1 MTTPLTRHILTQ
13 CAYASLAFFAALL
26 VCLVLLPPEILDLES
41 GNMDDCNDLDYD
53 NFGEYHR

>member
-1 MTTPLTRHILTQ
+1 MTRLIFTQ
-13 CAYASLAFFAALL
+13 CCYASLAFFAALL
-26 VCLVLLPPEILDLES
+26 VCLVLLPPETLEA